1 MKSTEI
7 MHIIRGVEKILEI
20 HDQQRNRLMD
30 ELRDLSHQWE
40 QARNE
45 EGIPLEQWLQ
55 ILRDRA

>member
-40 QARNE
+40 QARND
-45 EGIPLEQWLQ
+45 EGIHLDLFPTPNLLK
-55 ILRDRA
+55 